1 MAINT
6 NITSSW
12 NPSFSGLPFN
22 FSDTYKKGINLGM
35 FAPPSSGPPS
45 PSSLGSAQDD
55 DVSFVANLT
64 KQGFTNDQV
73 NNLFNARLLNRIM
86 PSMTP
91 EQQLENTRQTLQM
104 QADLEEKQAE
114 RRQKFGEESI
124 RKGLL
129 YQSLANIGPTIA
141 QAMNPGYLL
150 EGANRIAATA
160 NEAFR
165 SVPSMN
171 VQSPGYTTSQ
181 FKYF

>member
-6 NITSSW
+6 DLKSSW
-12 NPSFSGLPFN
+12 NPSSSGLSFN
-22 FSDTYKKGINLGM
+22 PSDTYKKGINLGM
-35 FAPPSSGPPS
+35 FAPPSSGFTS
-45 PSSLGSAQDD
+45 PGSSGAAQDD
-55 DVSFVANLT
+55 DVEFVANLT
-64 KQGFTNDQV
+64 KRGFSNEQI
-73 NNLFNARLLNRIM
+73 NNLLNARLLKGFM

-104 QADLEEKQAE
+104 EADLQERQAE
-114 RRQKFGEESI
+114 RRQKFGEESL

-141 QAMNPGYLL
+141 QAMNPAYLM

-171 VQSPGYTTSQ
+171 VQAPGYNMAQ